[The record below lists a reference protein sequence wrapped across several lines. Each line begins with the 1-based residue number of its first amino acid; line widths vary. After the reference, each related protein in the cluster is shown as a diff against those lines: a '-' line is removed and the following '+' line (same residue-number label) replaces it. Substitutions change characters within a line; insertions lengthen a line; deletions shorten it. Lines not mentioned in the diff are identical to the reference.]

1 MRREG
6 RGRVGSG
13 VRTDNQDDE
22 DWSVRT
28 LTPKSTW
35 SLLLLVGPR
44 ALMRHYYVLNPD
56 RDSIDWECLM
66 VNNAITIIIA
76 QLIKVIMASNDLWEG
91 GGGPSSRVWP
101 DPMDISG
108 MARDWNVGAWDLSP
122 SPDCAQ
128 PWHWH
133 TASSSHITR
142 PDCPAQANRAR
153 AVSFWCLCGC
163 EQGPGVRNM
172 NCSGG
177 KKEEGEWFYGSSRK
191 MVGSTICKWL
201 VLIGNTPRPS

>member
-1 MRREG
+1 MMRT
-6 RGRVGSG
+6 GSG
-13 VRTDNQDDE
+13 
-22 DWSVRT
+22 DWSVRP
-28 LTPKSTW
+28 LTPQSTW

-108 MARDWNVGAWDLSP
+108 ILAIMARDWNVETYHRVLIAP
-122 SPDCAQ
+122 SPDIDTLQAVLTLRGLIAQLRQIELGLWVSDVCAGV
-128 PWHWH
+128 
-133 TASSSHITR
+133 R
-142 PDCPAQANRAR
+142 
-153 AVSFWCLCGC
+153 
-163 EQGPGVRNM
+163 GPGVRNM

-177 KKEEGEWFYGSSRK
+177 KKEEEEGEWFYGSSRK